1 MTFANDDAA
10 ILMATYQGERYI
22 NEQLISFEKQSYKNW
37 KLIVSDDGST
47 DNTLSI
53 IDEFATRNVSKVTVV
68 AGPPK
73 RICQQ
78 FFIIIAKRRY

>member
-37 KLIVSDDGST
+37 KLIVSDDGSM
-47 DNTLSI
+47 I
-53 IDEFATRNVSKVTVV
+53 IRFQLLDEFATRNVSKVTVF
-68 AGPPK
+68 AGP
-73 RICQQ
+73 RNG
-78 FFIIIAKRRY
+78 FVSNFLSIIA

>member
-68 AGPPK
+68 AGPQK
-73 RICQQ
+73 DLSAI
-78 FFIIIAKRRY
+78 FIIIAKRRY